1 MAQTN
6 AYRELDKLTAEEAA
20 IFGSHTNAF
29 PFTDING
36 AYALVGASFHIDV
49 LRGLTAEQI
58 ALAMQQPN
66 SPVARAV
73 NGAANVITAAVCST
87 TDGQPGDVC
96 TAPGVVAAAATL
108 PS

>member
-1 MAQTN
+1 MLAVQ
-6 AYRELDKLTAEEAA
+6 DPKMK
-20 IFGSHTNAF
+20 
-29 PFTDING
+29 
-36 AYALVGASFHIDV
+36 
-49 LRGLTAEQI
+49 